1 MTPFAEEP
9 SMAKHDHILRYLS
22 PLVGATITTI
32 IIEDAWDS
40 EETHYGFIVEK
51 EGKRYDCMI
60 LADEEGNG
68 PGHLDITTRKK
79 R

>member
-1 MTPFAEEP
+1 
-9 SMAKHDHILRYLS
+9 MAKPDPMLRYLS

-32 IIEDAWDS
+32 IVEDGTDDND
-40 EETHYGFIVEK
+40 ETHYGFIIEK

-68 PGHLDITTRKK
+68 PGHLDISVRLNTKANANK
-79 R
+79 

>member
-1 MTPFAEEP
+1 
-9 SMAKHDHILRYLS
+9 MAKPDPMLRYLS

-32 IIEDAWDS
+32 IVEDGTDDVD
-40 EETHYGFIVEK
+40 ETHYGFIIEK

-68 PGHLDITTRKK
+68 PGHLDITAKK
-79 R
+79 TKVNADK

>member
-1 MTPFAEEP
+1 
-9 SMAKHDHILRYLS
+9 MAKPDPMLRYLS

-32 IIEDAWDS
+32 IVEDGTDATD
-40 EETHYGFIVEK
+40 ETHYGFIIEK
-51 EGKRYDCMI
+51 EGVRYDCMI